1 MLNLLRFLIIIIII
15 KNIETRI
22 VNDMKKIT
30 EWIKENNEM
39 TLTIISG
46 LMIIIG
52 FILNTQNSGLAIP
65 LFILAF
71 ILGGYYSFLNAYHD
85 LVDEKKLNVDVLM
98 IAAAVGASIIGYWAE
113 GALLIFIFSLAESL
127 EAMSLAKTSEA
138 ITELMKVTPNTAR
151 KYTEEGTILEVE
163 TTELK
168 VGDRLQV
175 RKGEAIP
182 IDGILE
188 NTAAVVNEAA
198 ITGEPLAVTKYQGD
212 EVIGGTINEEAA
224 FDMVVT
230 VEDQNTL
237 FSKIIRMVEEAQD
250 SPSKTDSKIQQI
262 EDTYVKI
269 VLLFVPL
276 FILLMPLV
284 FHWTFEE
291 SFYRGMVLLT
301 VASPCALVAS
311 VAPANLSAISRSA
324 RNGILFKGG
333 EVMERTTDVKAVVFD
348 KTGTLTKGQ
357 PEVVESFYH
366 KDEDKELIDQLVIS
380 AETSSTHPIAT
391 AFLKAYPK
399 VTPLAIDELEDITGK
414 GFEFKY
420 EGATWRIGN
429 RPFALNEDR
438 KSAILEA
445 ENERI
450 LQNES
455 QGKTVIFVSKEGQF
469 QAFYALADQLK
480 PDAKHTIQL
489 LHDLDVQTV
498 MLTGDEARTAH
509 YIAEEI
515 GIDDVRSNLLPQDK
529 ASIIKELQETYGSI
543 AMVGDGI
550 NDAPALAT
558 SNVGFALGSGT
569 DVAME
574 TADIVLI
581 QDDLEQIPFSLAISK
596 QTRRLVMQNIIFSI
610 SVIVLLIISNLLQ
623 TINLPLG
630 VIGHEGST
638 ILVILN
644 SLRLLRYRK

>member
-1 MLNLLRFLIIIIII
+1 M
-15 KNIETRI
+15 
-22 VNDMKKIT
+22 
-30 EWIKENNEM
+30 
-39 TLTIISG
+39 
-46 LMIIIG
+46 
-52 FILNTQNSGLAIP
+52 
-65 LFILAF
+65 
-71 ILGGYYSFLNAYHD
+71 H
-85 LVDEKKLNVDVLM
+85 
-98 IAAAVGASIIGYWAE
+98 
-113 GALLIFIFSLAESL
+113 
-127 EAMSLAKTSEA
+127 
-138 ITELMKVTPNTAR
+138 
-151 KYTEEGTILEVE
+151 
-163 TTELK
+163 
-168 VGDRLQV
+168 
-175 RKGEAIP
+175 
-182 IDGILE
+182 
-188 NTAAVVNEAA
+188 
-198 ITGEPLAVTKYQGD
+198 QG
-212 EVIGGTINEEAA
+212 
-224 FDMVVT
+224 
-230 VEDQNTL
+230 
-237 FSKIIRMVEEAQD
+237 
-250 SPSKTDSKIQQI
+250 
-262 EDTYVKI
+262 
-269 VLLFVPL
+269 
-276 FILLMPLV
+276 
-284 FHWTFEE
+284 
-291 SFYRGMVLLT
+291 
-301 VASPCALVAS
+301 
-311 VAPANLSAISRSA
+311 
-324 RNGILFKGG
+324 
-333 EVMERTTDVKAVVFD
+333 
-348 KTGTLTKGQ
+348 
-357 PEVVESFYH
+357 
-366 KDEDKELIDQLVIS
+366 
-380 AETSSTHPIAT
+380 
-391 AFLKAYPK
+391 
-399 VTPLAIDELEDITGK
+399 GK
-414 GFEFKY
+414 GYEFKY

-429 RPFALNEDR
+429 RPFDLNEDR

>member
-1 MLNLLRFLIIIIII
+1 
-15 KNIETRI
+15 
-22 VNDMKKIT
+22 MKKLI
-30 EWIKENNEM
+30 EWTKQNNEM
-39 TLTIISG
+39 TLTIVSG
-46 LMIIIG
+46 VMIVIG
-52 FILNTQNSGLAIP
+52 FILNAQNFDLAVPI
-65 LFILAF
+65 FITAF
-71 ILGGYYSFLNAYHD
+71 IIGGYYSFLNAYRD
-85 LVDEKKLNVDVLM
+85 LVHEKKLNVDVLM
-98 IAAAVGASIIGYWAE
+98 IAAAIGASIIGYWAE

-127 EAMSLAKTSEA
+127 EAMSMAKTSEA
-138 ITELMKVTPNTAR
+138 ITELMKVTPNVAR
-151 KYTEEGTILEVE
+151 KYTKEGSIEEVDTSD
-163 TTELK
+163 LK

-182 IDGILE
+182 IDGTLE
-188 NTAAVVNEAA
+188 AEAAVVNEAA
-198 ITGEPLAVTKYQGD
+198 ITGEPLAVTKYRGD

-224 FDMVVT
+224 FDMIVT

-237 FSKIIRMVEEAQD
+237 FSKIIRMVEEAQE
-250 SPSKTDSKIQQI
+250 SPSKTDSRIQQI

-269 VLLFVPL
+269 VLLAVPL
-276 FILLMPLV
+276 FILLMPLL
-284 FHWTFEE
+284 FNWSFEE

-333 EVMERTTDVKAVVFD
+333 DVIDYTSDVKAVVFD

-357 PEVVESFYH
+357 PEVVDSFYH
-366 KDEDKELIDQLVIS
+366 NDQDKELIDQLVIS
-380 AETSSTHPIAT
+380 AEASSTHPIAT
-391 AFLKAYPK
+391 AFLNAYPHIAP
-399 VTPLAIDELEDITGK
+399 TTLEDLQDITGK

-420 EGATWRIGN
+420 KGNVWRVGN
-429 RPFALNEDR
+429 RAFALNENGHT
-438 KSAILEA
+438 AISEI
-445 ENERI
+445 ENKQIIQKEH
-450 LQNES
+450 E
-455 QGKTVIFVSKEGQF
+455 GKTVIFVSKEGQF

-480 PDAKHTIQL
+480 PDAKRTIDL
-489 LHDLDVQTV
+489 LHELGVQTV

-509 YIAEEI
+509 FIAEEI

-529 ASIIKELQETYGSI
+529 ASIIEELQKVYGSI

-581 QDDLEQIPFSLAISK
+581 QDDLEQIPFSLGISNRTQK
-596 QTRRLVMQNIIFSI
+596 IVMQNIIFSI
-610 SVIVLLIISNLLQ
+610 TVIVLLIISNFLQ
-623 TINLPLG
+623 VINLPLG

-644 SLRLLRYRK
+644 SLRILRYRK